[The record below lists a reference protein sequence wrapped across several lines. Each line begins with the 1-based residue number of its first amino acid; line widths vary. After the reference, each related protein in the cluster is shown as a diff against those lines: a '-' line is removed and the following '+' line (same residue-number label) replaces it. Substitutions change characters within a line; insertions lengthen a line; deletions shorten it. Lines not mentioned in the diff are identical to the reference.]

1 MCTHVGF
8 PADVRVPSDCLLH
21 GQTEKQVHYTN
32 AYKQIK
38 EKKSVVNNLEGFCV
52 GRLYSP
58 SHLLVYLVAVD
69 HQGCENLSQKDAS
82 LKDASQKDASQK
94 DAYWER
100 GHLPPPL
107 LTPHYLPPP
116 PPPPPQEII
125 LLVMFGS
132 GVSSGYFF
140 YSFYSFSP

>member
-52 GRLYSP
+52 GFVYSP

-69 HQGCENLSQKDAS
+69 HQGCENLSQKDAYS
-82 LKDASQKDASQK
+82 GGGGGGGAFASSSPV
-94 DAYWER
+94 
-100 GHLPPPL
+100 PP
-107 LTPHYLPPP
+107 TSPPP
-116 PPPPPQEII
+116 PPETI
-125 LLVMFGS
+125 LLVIVGS
-132 GVSSGYFF
+132 GVYSGYFF
-140 YSFYSFSP
+140 YSFYSFFP